1 MTHRDRVNMINEKLN
16 RRSMLALVAFHTFY
30 LCIIGL
36 LASLV
41 LHFIPSFLSFLIKSN
56 QLQSLVSNRGE
67 KIVFSNKLK
76 DIWFADT
83 KEVWKSF
90 SRKAVDEI
98 PVTEL
103 SVHAEIKFI
112 SRIST
117 YNSPRHSN
125 KIGSSWEACSSPWMA
140 STSVVRS

>member
-1 MTHRDRVNMINEKLN
+1 MINEKLN
-16 RRSMLALVAFHTFY
+16 RSSMLALVAFYTLY
-30 LCIIGL
+30 LCIIGF

-41 LHFIPSFLSFLIKSN
+41 LHFAPSFLSFLIKGN

-90 SRKAVDEI
+90 SREAVDEI

-103 SVHAEIKFI
+103 SVHAGIKLI

-125 KIGSSWEACSSPWMA
+125 KIGSSWEACNSPWMA